1 MACHVLFNIV
11 QCGVHVA
18 SCSIHVLSKQFQ
30 QLFICFYD
38 CHCNAWCV
46 GLHGLNLQRLDCTLD
61 WTFLFSYQLLHL
73 QTVSAPRSFQH
84 LDLSI
89 APLGPPPLCTMTV
102 MASQAMLYGPPVPA
116 LSPAPPCSPCNDCD
130 NVTTTTT

>member
-38 CHCNAWCV
+38 CHWNAWCV
-46 GLHGLNLQRLDCTLD
+46 GLHGLNLQRLDCALD
-61 WTFLFSYQLLHL
+61 WTFLFPMGYWPS
-73 QTVSAPRSFQH
+73 TDSECPRSFRH

-89 APLGPPPLCTMTV
+89 APLGPPPLRTTMAA
-102 MASQAMLYGPPVPA
+102 ASQAMLDGPPA
-116 LSPAPPCSPCNDCD
+116 LTLGPPPPC
-130 NVTTTTT
+130 TR